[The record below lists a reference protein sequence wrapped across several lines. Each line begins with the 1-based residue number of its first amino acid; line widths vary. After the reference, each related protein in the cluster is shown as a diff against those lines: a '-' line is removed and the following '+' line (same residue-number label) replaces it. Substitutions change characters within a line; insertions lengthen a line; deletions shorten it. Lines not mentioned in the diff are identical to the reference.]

1 MTAKDK
7 VYIIVLNW
15 NGTDDTTEC
24 VESLEKAGPTSRK
37 VLIVDNGSTDGSV
50 EILKKRF
57 PKIEIL
63 ETRNNLGYTGGMN
76 AGIKY
81 AVAGGASH
89 IILLNNDTV
98 VDPHFAEELIN
109 AAKKEKKAGLLTSMI
124 YFYDRP
130 EIISY
135 AGAWF
140 NELLGWGRQRGYNE
154 VERNQFKG
162 VEETER
168 PSGCSLLVTREFL
181 ERVGLLDETF
191 FCYCEDTD
199 WAMRARAAGFKV
211 LFVPA
216 SKVWHKESVST
227 GGAVSAISLYYNVR
241 NTLYCLDKNHPLN
254 PALNLLRVF
263 SVALTSFC
271 SLFTMHVPK
280 GRGAARILRGIAD
293 YLKGI
298 SGVRD
303 FSP

>member
-1 MTAKDK
+1 MIIKDK
-7 VYIIVLNW
+7 VFIIVLNW
-15 NGTDDTTEC
+15 NAPGDTTEC
-24 VESLEKAGPTSRK
+24 VESLEKAGPTGRT
-37 VLIVDNGSTDGSV
+37 VVIVDNGSTDGSV
-50 EILKKRF
+50 EMLKNRF

-63 ETRNNLGYTGGMN
+63 ETGKNLGFTGGMN

-81 AVAGGASH
+81 AIAAKASH

-98 VDPHFAEELIN
+98 VDPHFAEELVD
-109 AAKKEKKAGLLTSMI
+109 AAKKEKRAGLLTSKI

-130 EIISY
+130 EVISY

-154 VERNQFKG
+154 VERNQFEG
-162 VEETER
+162 VEETQR
-168 PSGCSLLVTREFL
+168 PSGCALLATREFI

-199 WAMRARAAGFKV
+199 WSMRARAAGFKV

-227 GGAVSAISLYYNVR
+227 GGAATAISLYYNVR

-254 PALNLLRVF
+254 PALNLLRVL
-263 SVALTSFC
+263 SVAVTSFC
-271 SLFTMHVPK
+271 SLFTMRVPK
-280 GRGAARILRGIAD
+280 GRGAASIFRGIAD
-293 YLKGI
+293 YL
-298 SGVRD
+298 SGRTGKLGRQ
-303 FSP
+303 